1 MIIKTFSV
9 GMMANNNFLVID
21 DESKEAVLIDA
32 TAKIGELKS
41 VLDEY
46 GATLKYIL
54 LTHGHFDHIMG
65 VNSINKD
72 FNAKVLVHKDDKQI
86 IDESDDFMMSV
97 GLEPFEHPVI
107 DEYIDESTEIK
118 IGNTPIKVIHLPGH
132 TQGGVGYLIEDKL
145 FSGDTVFLESIG
157 RTDLVGGNYQQLVSS
172 IKEKVFAL
180 PDKTTIYTG
189 HGTNTTVDHEKKYN
203 DFI

>member
-1 MIIKTFSV
+1 M
-9 GMMANNNFLVID
+9 
-21 DESKEAVLIDA
+21 
-32 TAKIGELKS
+32 
-41 VLDEY
+41 LDEY

-189 HGTNTTVDHEKKYN
+189 HGTNTTVEHEKKYN

>member
-1 MIIKTFSV
+1 MEKVFRLVLS
-9 GMMANNNFLVID
+9 MMQTNCYLL
-21 DESKEAVLIDA
+21 KEDGHVLIIDPA
-32 TAKIGELKS
+32 SSTNRIMSFLEENEEVDG
-41 VLDEY
+41 
-46 GATLKYIL
+46 IL

-189 HGTNTTVDHEKKYN
+189 HGTNTTVEHEKKYN

>member
-21 DESKEAVLIDA
+21 EESKEAVLIDA

-107 DEYIDESTEIK
+107 DEYIDNI
-118 IGNTPIKVIHLPGH
+118 
-132 TQGGVGYLIEDKL
+132 IE
-145 FSGDTVFLESIG
+145 FISILKKKCTCIFRCYYRF
-157 RTDLVGGNYQQLVSS
+157 RTRTWKY
-172 IKEKVFAL
+172 
-180 PDKTTIYTG
+180 IY
-189 HGTNTTVDHEKKYN
+189 
-203 DFI
+203 